1 VSDIGHQRVE
11 QQRISD
17 QRVAQRRIIFGPV
30 AEALPALQLPAPIL
44 VVGTARSLA
53 LIPDEAFGD
62 EDPFRYGGA
71 RSHNPRAVV
80 DEAGILFD
88 TWGCKTIVAI
98 GSSSAIDLGKAVAD
112 GRDATLVLIPTALG
126 GAEMS
131 RGYGIVEGDRKT
143 GGRLQSPPP
152 NVIYDAS
159 LLATLAPRELGSIGI
174 NAWAHTIEAS
184 YARTQHALG
193 TAAAVTAGRNLPALL
208 LRAAP
213 NSDDGTHAAVQRD
226 DALHAAVQRD
236 DALHAALFE
245 QAHLAGF
252 ALDARSM
259 GLHHAVCHVIGG
271 LTGIPHGIVNAI
283 VLPHAVRANAKIA
296 PAAVQAVAGAFGI
309 PDLAAQSEAITAA
322 YHLPRTFAELGA
334 PADLTQRALPRV
346 LEHALLANNPAEPDE
361 PTVRELLDT
370 AYHGPTTAT

>member
-1 VSDIGHQRVE
+1 VSSIRRVE

-17 QRVAQRRIIFGPV
+17 QRIAARRIIFGPV
-30 AEALPALQLPAPIL
+30 ADALPALELPAPIL
-44 VVGTARSLA
+44 VVGTARSLV

-80 DEAGILFD
+80 DEAGIVFD
-88 TWGCKTIVAI
+88 TWGCKSLVAI

-112 GRDATLVLIPTALG
+112 GRELTLVLIPTALG

-131 RGYGIVEGDRKT
+131 RGYGVVEGDRKT
-143 GGRLQSPPP
+143 GGRLTSPPP

-159 LLATLAPRELGSIGI
+159 LLKTLRPRELGSIGI

-184 YARTQHALG
+184 YARMQHALG
-193 TAAAVTAGRNLPALL
+193 TAAAVTAGRNLPGLL
-208 LRAAP
+208 LRAAV
-213 NSDDGTHAAVQRD
+213 H
-226 DALHAAVQRD
+226 RD

-252 ALDARSM
+252 ALDTRSM

-271 LTGIPHGIVNAI
+271 MTGIPHGIVNAI

-296 PAAVQAVAGAFGI
+296 PAAVHAVADAFNI
-309 PDLAAQSEAITAA
+309 PDLAAQSEAISAA
-322 YHLPRTFAELGA
+322 YQLPRTFAELGA
-334 PADLTQRALPRV
+334 PADLAERALPRV
-346 LEHALLANNPAEPDE
+346 VEHPLLANNPAKPDE
-361 PTVRELLDT
+361 TIVRELLNA
-370 AYHGPTTAT
+370 AYHGATTAT